1 MKISVLGYYILV
13 FITHCFV
20 KLEIE
25 WRISKKGQAISGKA
39 KERNALYS
47 TCKMR

>member
-13 FITHCFV
+13 FITNCFV
-20 KLEIE
+20 KLETE

-39 KERNALYS
+39 KERNTLYS